1 MTKRIDLCICTFRR
15 PALADTLRSLR
26 DVVVPEGYEL
36 CVFIADNDD
45 EPSAK
50 PITTEIPLPFQVTYQ
65 HVPARNISVA
75 RNAGLAYAQGDF
87 VAFIDDDETVSPG
100 WLAELLATAAE
111 SSADVV
117 FGPAVSI
124 YPAQTP
130 AWMVEGDFHSTKPPA
145 PGVKITTGCSANV
158 LIRRSAPG
166 LDRLRFDIALGR
178 AGGEDTVFFA
188 QLHAFGARMTF
199 APKALVYEKV
209 DPRRLSLGWLLQRRL
224 RAGQSTA
231 RAAIVTSERPA
242 STRVRVLALST
253 CKAFL
258 CGASALLRVADQR
271 RRNYWLIR
279 GALHLGAAGR
289 CLGVREQEHYGGIQV
304 KAADPARQS
313 SRHPIAR
320 QP

>member
-26 DVVVPEGYEL
+26 DAVVPEGYEL
-36 CVFIADNDD
+36 CVFIADNDE

-50 PITTEIPLPFQVTYQ
+50 PIATEAALPFQVTYQ

-75 RNAGLAYAQGDF
+75 RNAGLDHAQGDF

-100 WLAELLATAAE
+100 WLAELLATAAA

-117 FGPAVSI
+117 FGSAVSI

-130 AWMVEGDFHSTKPPA
+130 AWMIEGDFHSTKPPA
-145 PGVKITTGCSANV
+145 PGVAVTTGCSANV

-166 LDRLRFDIALGR
+166 LDKLRFDIALGR

-188 QLHAFGARMTF
+188 QLHALGARMTF
-199 APKALVYEKV
+199 APRALVYERV
-209 DPRRLSLGWLLQRRL
+209 EPRRLSLGWLLQRRF

-231 RAAIVTSERPA
+231 RAALVTRQYPA
-242 STRVRVLALST
+242 STRARVLALSI
-253 CKAFL
+253 CKAGL
-258 CGASALLRVADQR
+258 CGAITLLRVFDER

-289 CLGVREQEHYGGIQV
+289 CLGLREQHLYGGTPP
-304 KAADPARQS
+304 KTPDPAVRS
-313 SRHPIAR
+313 PHHSIAR
-320 QP
+320 